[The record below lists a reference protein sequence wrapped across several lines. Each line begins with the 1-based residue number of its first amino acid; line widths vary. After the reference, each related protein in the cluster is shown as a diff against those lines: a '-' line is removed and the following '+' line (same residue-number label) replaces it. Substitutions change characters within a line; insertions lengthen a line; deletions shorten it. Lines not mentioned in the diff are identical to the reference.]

1 MEPEESSNR
10 PKIIA
15 KIKCCNP
22 AETYIS
28 AKPVT
33 IGPAAAPKSL
43 QLSNLAKLFSTVSLP
58 SNCLAMIVGPKVAI
72 APQKTNNT
80 IAPNTTSSKATRI
93 RPIIVNAADIKNMFT
108 APNLS
113 PKLPKIGAANASPT
127 WRNAKSAPP
136 PITAFAKL
144 VFSASIR
151 VIETANRPSIAY
163 P

>member
-43 QLSNLAKLFSTVSLP
+43 QLCNLAKLFSTVPLP
-58 SNCLAMIVGPKVAI
+58 SNCLAMIAGPKVAI
-72 APQKTNNT
+72 APLKINNT
-80 IAPNTTSSKATRI
+80 MAPNTTSSKATSI
-93 RPIIVNAADIKNMFT
+93 RPKIVNAADVKNIFT
-108 APNLS
+108 VNTVCVKVYVEKICLYPSHVS
-113 PKLPKIGAANASPT
+113 PVYILYG
-127 WRNAKSAPP
+127 
-136 PITAFAKL
+136 
-144 VFSASIR
+144 
-151 VIETANRPSIAY
+151 
-163 P
+163 